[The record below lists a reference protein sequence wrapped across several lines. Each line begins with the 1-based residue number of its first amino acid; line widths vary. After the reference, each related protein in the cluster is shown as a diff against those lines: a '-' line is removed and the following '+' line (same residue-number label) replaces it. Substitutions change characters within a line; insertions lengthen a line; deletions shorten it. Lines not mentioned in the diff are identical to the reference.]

1 MTYLVPVLFVFIPLS
16 LLTFLIVCLCLECIF
31 RMRSNYVQISS
42 NSPVRRRFVSNI
54 KILSLKL
61 TSGLKSIDNETK
73 KVISPELHKIHITV
87 SFTLHQIDEQR

>member
-16 LLTFLIVCLCLECIF
+16 LLTFLIICLCLECIF

-73 KVISPELHKIHITV
+73 KVISREPHKNRYSVIYI
-87 SFTLHQIDEQR
+87 HQIDEQR